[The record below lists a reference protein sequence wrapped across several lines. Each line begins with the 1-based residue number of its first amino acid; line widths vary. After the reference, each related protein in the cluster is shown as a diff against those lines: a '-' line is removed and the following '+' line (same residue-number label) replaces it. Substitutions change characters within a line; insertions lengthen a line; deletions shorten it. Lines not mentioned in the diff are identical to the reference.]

1 MGNILWMMFYLNFI
15 NKAKEWIL
23 KIFILYLSGLLNA
36 TSYKYFFTN
45 IWQFFL
51 FSNSAVQTFIQW
63 NLIATLKFFWSNL
76 VEHPLEFCHQ
86 VCFFFFFLVHSSFLF
101 FFFSENVSVGYM
113 ISPIML
119 YSESIVSNSTTI
131 LNEFLDE
138 QKLTD
143 SDYYNMSLLI

>member
-1 MGNILWMMFYLNFI
+1 MDFKNFYFI
-15 NKAKEWIL
+15 SVRAFKRHQL
-23 KIFILYLSGLLNA
+23 QSIFHEYL
-36 TSYKYFFTN
+36 T
-45 IWQFFL
+45 IFFL
-51 FSNSAVQTFIQW
+51 FSNSAVQTFKQW

-76 VEHPLEFCHQ
+76 VEHPLEFSHQ
-86 VCFFFFFLVHSSFLF
+86 VCFFFFFFKFIQVY

-113 ISPIML
+113 ITPIML

-143 SDYYNMSLLI
+143 SDYYNMSLLM

>member
-1 MGNILWMMFYLNFI
+1 MDFKNFYFI
-15 NKAKEWIL
+15 SVRAFNHQL
-23 KIFILYLSGLLNA
+23 QSIFHKYL
-36 TSYKYFFTN
+36 T
-45 IWQFFL
+45 IFFL

-86 VCFFFFFLVHSSFLF
+86 VCFFFFFFKFIQVY

-113 ISPIML
+113 ITPIML
-119 YSESIVSNSTTI
+119 YSESIVSNSKTI